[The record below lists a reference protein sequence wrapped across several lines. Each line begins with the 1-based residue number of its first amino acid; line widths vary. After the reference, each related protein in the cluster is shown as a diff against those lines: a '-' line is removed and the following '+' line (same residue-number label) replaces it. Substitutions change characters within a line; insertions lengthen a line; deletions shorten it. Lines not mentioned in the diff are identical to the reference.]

1 MHLNYLLTKLIIQEF
16 QHQVVTFDLQ
26 HRGRSGPAVDQPLRH
41 TLGLVVLIDDVHTV
55 PNFKLVRMAVLHMGH
70 LLQVTTI
77 GMVEAVGNNVRLL
90 LQLHQV
96 FSSCGRFTCKFNCN
110 G

>member
-41 TLGLVVLIDDVHTV
+41 TLGLVVLIDDVHRV
-55 PNFKLVRMAVLHMGH
+55 PNLKFVRMVVVDMGH
-70 LLQVTTI
+70 LSKI
-77 GMVEAVGNNVRLL
+77 GFISMVEAAGNNIRLL
-90 LQLHQV
+90 LQFQQM
-96 FSSCGRFTCKFNCN
+96 FSSCGRLWQIYLQV
-110 G
+110 